1 MKVARNSERSGD
13 EYLRFFYSDRQ
24 NSIPPLP
31 GPLPHGE
38 REISEKFYYSPPPAL
53 SPGHLPNLCHLIKI
67 KAVMKKSMRDIFE
80 NCRTIAV
87 YGMSRS
93 PYKAAHSVP
102 EYLSRNRY
110 RVIPINPNA
119 ESIGGRKSYPDLMQI
134 PDKIDIL
141 QVFRPAMFA
150 VQIVGEAIRRR
161 SERNDIEVIWLQM
174 ERSEEARAL
183 AEEAGFTFVHG
194 KCMYHEHSDLYED

>member
-1 MKVARNSERSGD
+1 
-13 EYLRFFYSDRQ
+13 
-24 NSIPPLP
+24 
-31 GPLPHGE
+31 
-38 REISEKFYYSPPPAL
+38 
-53 SPGHLPNLCHLIKI
+53 
-67 KAVMKKSMRDIFE
+67 MKKSMRDILE

-110 RVIPINPNA
+110 RVIPINPKA
-119 ESIGGRKSYPDLMQI
+119 ESIGGKKSYPDLMQI

-150 VQIVGEAIRRR
+150 VQIVMEAIRRR

-174 ERSEEARAL
+174 ERSEEARVL

-194 KCMYHEHSDLYED
+194 KCMYHEHSDLYEE